1 MLNVTDLRAGTTF
14 NLEGQAYVVLKYEH
28 IKMGRGTASIKIK
41 ARNILTGAVVE
52 KGFISGARVESIET
66 SKKKFQYL
74 YRDGDGIHFMDPKT
88 FEQVDFPED
97 VLAGQKPYLKEG
109 MMLDVL
115 FLEDKPLSIELPS
128 KMEFTIE
135 ETSPGVKG
143 DTATNMYKLATLDN
157 GVTLKVPLF
166 IEQGEKIVVDT
177 RTGDYVERVKRSS

>member
-14 NLEGQAYVVLKYEH
+14 NLEGQSYVVLKYEH

-74 YRDGDGIHFMDPKT
+74 YSDNEGFHFMDPKS
-88 FEQVDFPED
+88 FEQVNFPED
-97 VLAGQKPYLKEG
+97 VLSAQKPYLKDG
-109 MMLDVL
+109 MMIDVL

-128 KMEFTIE
+128 KMEFIVE
-135 ETSPGVKG
+135 ETGPGVKG
-143 DTATNMYKLATLDN
+143 DTVSNMYKSATLN
-157 GVTLKVPLF
+157 NELNIKIPLF
-166 IEQGEKIVVDT
+166 VEQGEKIIIDT
-177 RTGDYVERVKRSS
+177 RTGDYVERVK